1 MSLATDTTTG
11 RRPAPALRG
20 VLLRGVPLAI
30 LTALTCAVAAYLLS
44 SRQDD
49 LYEASSLVLV
59 RAVGGDPALNQG
71 SNGSLDE
78 GEGVATDA
86 LLLTSRDV
94 LATAVRRGRF
104 AATAEEL
111 EDAVRAEAISGTN
124 LVRVT
129 ASASEARRA
138 AAWATGVAQAF
149 VSTRREQARQRAR
162 RARSTLREQYD
173 QLSLASQQSESGV
186 RLLERI
192 RELRTVERLGQ
203 QAPRVAETARAP
215 DELVSPQPRRDAAFG
230 GLFGLVLGAG
240 LAVLWV
246 GSRRPGPN
254 E

>member
-1 MSLATDTTTG
+1 MTVATDTMSG
-11 RRPAPALRG
+11 RRPAPPLRG

-30 LTALTCAVAAYLLS
+30 LTAVACALAAYLLS

-49 LYEASSLVLV
+49 RYEASSLVLV
-59 RAVGGDPALNQG
+59 RAVGGDPALNSD

-86 LLLTSRDV
+86 LLLTSRNV

-104 AATAEEL
+104 AVAAEEL
-111 EDAVRAEAISGTN
+111 EDSVSAEAISGTN

-129 ASASEARRA
+129 ASASDARSA

-149 VSTRREQARQRAR
+149 VSMRREQARQRAR
-162 RARSTLREQYD
+162 GARAALRQQYEQS
-173 QLSLASQQSESGV
+173 SLATQQSEAGV

-192 RELRTVERLGQ
+192 RELRTIERLGQ
-203 QAPRVAETARAP
+203 QAPRVAETARVP
-215 DELVSPQPRRDAAFG
+215 DELVSPQPWRDAAFG

-246 GSRRPGPN
+246 GSRHPGPT